1 MKKLLLL
8 IFVITSCTSDIVE
21 IENIQETPESLF
33 IQEPSGLKLEN
44 YVVKDKVRINTKLS
58 SDGEY
63 RIKIIDFTNTV
74 VSQEIIQGKQGDNI
88 LNIYVNSLPV
98 SSYTVEL
105 YTKNNI
111 FVGRQNFSMN

>member
-1 MKKLLLL
+1 M
-8 IFVITSCTSDIVE
+8 SCTTEVYDEQPILE
-21 IENIQETPESLF
+21 IPESLF
-33 IQEPSGLKLEN
+33 IQDPSGLKLEN
-44 YVVKDKVRINTKLS
+44 YVVQDKVRINTKLS

-74 VSQEIIQGKQGDNI
+74 VSQEIIQGKKGDNI

-111 FVGRQNFSMN
+111 FVGRQNFSMK